1 MGLRTLVKKVFR
13 IKRIESENEIKFS
26 FIGINVISFRYTES
40 TIDMLLCPLGKRVL
54 SLPIEEP
61 LVTITKYQDNSA
73 ITSMLANL
81 ETLQLVRKNKDST
94 YNNPN

>member
-54 SLPIEEP
+54 SLPIEER
-61 LVTITKYQDNSA
+61 LVMTTKYQDESA